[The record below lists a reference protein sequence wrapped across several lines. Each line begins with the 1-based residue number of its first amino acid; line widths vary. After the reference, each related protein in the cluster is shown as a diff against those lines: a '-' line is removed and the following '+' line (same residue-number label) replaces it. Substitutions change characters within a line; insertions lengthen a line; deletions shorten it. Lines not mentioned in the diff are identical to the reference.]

1 MHSAIFNVGMV
12 DFDCII
18 DFNSGL
24 HSLQKE
30 RIILQQGINLFM
42 KGRMCA
48 VKIAAKSS
56 PQYF

>member
-42 KGRMCA
+42 KGCICA

-56 PQYF
+56 P

>member
-24 HSLQKE
+24 HSLKKE

-42 KGRMCA
+42 KGYICT
-48 VKIAAKSS
+48 VKIPVQSS
-56 PQYF
+56 P